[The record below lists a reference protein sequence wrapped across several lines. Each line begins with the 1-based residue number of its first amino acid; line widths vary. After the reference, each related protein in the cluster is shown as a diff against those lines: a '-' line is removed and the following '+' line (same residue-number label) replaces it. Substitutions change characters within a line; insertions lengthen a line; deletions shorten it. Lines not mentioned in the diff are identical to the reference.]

1 MARVGVY
8 PGTFDPPTL
17 GHLDIIGR
25 ATLLFDRLVVGVFTN
40 SSKAPLFTLEERLL
54 LLAREVATLPG
65 TIEVVIC
72 QGLLVDFARIH
83 GAQAIVRGLRSSTDF
98 DYESQM
104 TGMNRA
110 MAPDIDTVFLVAEA
124 ALQPIASSLV
134 KDVAKAGGD
143 VHRFV
148 SAGVAQD
155 MMAKLG
161 RQGADGR

>member
-1 MARVGVY
+1 MEKIAVY

-25 ATLLFDRLVVGVFTN
+25 AALLFDRLVVGVFTN
-40 SSKAPLFTLEERLL
+40 SSKAPLFTLEERLAI
-54 LLAREVATLPG
+54 LAREVARLPG
-65 TIEVVIC
+65 TIEVVTC
-72 QGLLVDFARIH
+72 QGLLVDFARSH
-83 GAQAIVRGLRSSTDF
+83 KAHTIVRGLRSGTDF
-98 DYESQM
+98 DYEAQM

-110 MAPDIDTVFLVAEA
+110 MAPDIDTIFLVAEP

-148 SAGVAQD
+148 SAGVAREIA
-155 MMAKLG
+155 AKLG
-161 RQGADGR
+161 R